1 MAMKQ
6 ARVGLLVAA
15 ALVAMPV
22 TALAQPKA
30 AQPKAQAGKNPKD
43 TPKDKPAA
51 PAAGGEAKE
60 VNLEGADAPKD
71 GAATPVAGTDAP
83 AGGDD
88 AGLGDICK
96 IDPTACPTIDM
107 EKAANRDMNVKM
119 YAVQQIYALRNHR
132 FEVNPYFGITMND
145 QFVAHPGPGI
155 AVNWY
160 ITNVLAIGVNGNFYA
175 GLNSNSSFNLQTSRA
190 ARVGEPITEYQWNAN
205 ANFTYV
211 PAYGK
216 FAGFSDFIFHYDFFV
231 LGGVG
236 AISTRP
242 IAVVDPDNRTFSF
255 KPKVAF
261 HVGGGLRIFFNR
273 WLAATLEVS
282 DYLFFDELEN
292 PSVSKGKDKNNKPLA
307 QDSSTWLD
315 PGGASFT
322 NNVQAQ
328 LGLSVFLPFSWE
340 YRLPK

>member
-1 MAMKQ
+1 MAMNQ

-15 ALVAMPV
+15 ALFAMPV
-22 TALAQPKA
+22 VAVAQPAA

-43 TPKDKPAA
+43 TTKA
-51 PAAGGEAKE
+51 PAGGEAKE
-60 VNLEGADAPKD
+60 VNLEGADAPKED
-71 GAATPVAGTDAP
+71 PAVPVAGATDAP
-83 AGGDD
+83 A
-88 AGLGDICK
+88 AGADGTGLNDICV

-107 EKAANRDMNVKM
+107 EKAANRDMNVQM

-145 QFVAHPGPGI
+145 QFVGHPGPGI

-160 ITNVLAIGVNGNFYA
+160 ITNVLAVGVNGNFYA
-175 GLNSNSSFNLQTSRA
+175 GLNSNSDFNLQTSRA
-190 ARVGEPITEYQWNAN
+190 ARVGEPVTEYQWNAN

-282 DYLFFDELEN
+282 DYIFFDELEN
-292 PSVSKGKDKNNKPLA
+292 PLIAQGFDAKSQKPNT

-328 LGLSVFLPFSWE
+328 VGLSVFLPFSWE

>member
-1 MAMKQ
+1 MNQ
-6 ARVGLLVAA
+6 ARVGLLVA

-43 TPKDKPAA
+43 TTAKA
-51 PAAGGEAKE
+51 PAAAGETKE

-71 GAATPVAGTDAP
+71 DPAVPVAGADAP
-83 AGGDD
+83 PAAGGED

-107 EKAANRDMNVKM
+107 EKAANRDMNVQM

-145 QFVAHPGPGI
+145 QFVAHPGPGV

-175 GLNSNSSFNLQTSRA
+175 GLNSNSNFNLQTSRA
-190 ARVGEPITEYQWNAN
+190 ARVGEPVTEYQWNAN

-242 IAVVDPDNRTFSF
+242 IAVVDPDNRTFSY
-255 KPKVAF
+255 KPKVSF

-273 WLAATLEVS
+273 WLAATFEVS
-282 DYLFFDELEN
+282 DYIFFDELEN
-292 PSVSKGKDKNNKPLA
+292 PQIALGKDLKGKPLA
-307 QDSSTWLD
+307 QDPSTWLD
-315 PGGASFT
+315 SEGASFT

-328 LGLSVFLPFSWE
+328 VGLSVFLPFSWE

>member
-1 MAMKQ
+1 MAMNQ

-15 ALVAMPV
+15 ALVAVPL
-22 TALAQPKA
+22 TASAQPKQ
-30 AQPKAQAGKNPKD
+30 QPKEINLDEPE
-43 TPKDKPAA
+43 TPAEGTEPAEAPAA
-51 PAAGGEAKE
+51 PTEGGEE
-60 VNLEGADAPKD
+60 
-71 GAATPVAGTDAP
+71 T
-83 AGGDD
+83 
-88 AGLGDICK
+88 GLGDICK
-96 IDPTACPTIDM
+96 IDPTACPTINL
-107 EKAANRDMNVKM
+107 EKEAAKDLKNET
-119 YAVQQIYALRNHR
+119 YAVQQIYALRYHR
-132 FEVNPYFGITMND
+132 FEVNPYFGLTMND
-145 QFVAHPGPGI
+145 QFVGHNGPGL

-160 ITNVLAIGVNGNFYA
+160 LTNVLAIGVNGNWYG
-175 GLNSNSSFNLQTSRA
+175 GLNTPSDFNFQTSRA

-242 IAVVDPDNRTFSF
+242 MAVVDPDNRTFDW
-255 KPKVAF
+255 KPKLSF

-273 WLAATLEVS
+273 WFAAMFEVS
-282 DYLFFDELEN
+282 DYIFFDELEN
-292 PSVSKGKDKNNKPLA
+292 PSVDKNNP
-307 QDSSTWLD
+307 QDKSTWLAE
-315 PGGASFT
+315 GKSFT

-328 LGLSVFLPFSWE
+328 VGLSVFLPFSWE

>member
-1 MAMKQ
+1 MAMNQ

-15 ALVAMPV
+15 ALVAMPI
-22 TALAQPKA
+22 TALAQPKGA
-30 AQPKAQAGKNPKD
+30 PPKAQAGNKD
-43 TPKDKPAA
+43 SDQPREINLDEPQDGQPAQQA
-51 PAAGGEAKE
+51 PVEPAIAAGEGEG
-60 VNLEGADAPKD
+60 LE
-71 GAATPVAGTDAP
+71 
-83 AGGDD
+83 
-88 AGLGDICK
+88 DICK
-96 IDPTACPTIDM
+96 IDPAACPTIDM
-107 EKAANRDMNVKM
+107 DKAAARDMKVRM
-119 YAVQQIYALRNHR
+119 YAVQQIYALRYRR
-132 FEVNPYFGITMND
+132 FEINPYFGLTMND
-145 QFVAHPGPGI
+145 QFVSHPGPGL

-160 ITNVLAIGVNGNFYA
+160 ITNVLAVGVNGNIYA
-175 GLNSNSSFNLQTSRA
+175 GLNVNSDFNFQTSRA

-216 FAGFSDFIFHYDFFV
+216 FAGFSDFIFHYDFLV

-255 KPKVAF
+255 KPKVSF

-273 WLAATLEVS
+273 WFAAVLEVS
-282 DYLFFDELEN
+282 DYIFFDELEN
-292 PSVSKGKDKNNKPLA
+292 PVIAKGIDMNGKPNA
-307 QDSSTWLD
+307 QDPKTWLGD
-315 PGGASFT
+315 NSFT

-328 LGLSVFLPFSWE
+328 LGLSIFLPFTWE

>member
-6 ARVGLLVAA
+6 ARVGLLVVA

-30 AQPKAQAGKNPKD
+30 AQPKAAAGKNPKD
-43 TPKDKPAA
+43 ASKDKPAA
-51 PAAGGEAKE
+51 PAAGEAKE
-60 VNLEGADAPKD
+60 VNLEGADAPAD
-71 GAATPVAGTDAP
+71 GATTPVGGDAATPT
-83 AGGDD
+83 GDD

-107 EKAANRDMNVKM
+107 EKAANRDMKVQM

-160 ITNVLAIGVNGNFYA
+160 ITNVLAVGVNGNFYA
-175 GLNSNSSFNLQTSRA
+175 GLNSNSAFNLQTSRA

-205 ANFTYV
+205 ANFSYV

-216 FAGFSDFIFHYDFFV
+216 FSGFSDFIFHYDFFV

-242 IAVVDPDNRTFSF
+242 IAVVDPDNRTFTF
-255 KPKVAF
+255 KPKVSF

-292 PSVSKGKDKNNKPLA
+292 PKVADGKDASNKPKA
-307 QDSSTWLD
+307 QDPSTWLD